1 MSRKSDWRVRGKRV
15 GRILTLTYTLGKLD
29 LRLVSIDLWSPPHN
43 IVGNDTHDIQQWFL
57 ALLGMIW
64 WDTKNTVSFTRTT
77 HVADAMVS
85 IVNRERVGW
94 EVSDEQDC

>member
-1 MSRKSDWRVRGKRV
+1 V

-29 LRLVSIDLWSPPHN
+29 RRLVSIDLWSPPHS
-43 IVGNDTHDIQQWFL
+43 IVGNDTNDIQQWFL

-64 WDTKNTVSFTRTT
+64 WDIENTVSFVQVT

-85 IVNRERVGW
+85 IVKRERVDW
-94 EVSDEQDC
+94 EDERHA